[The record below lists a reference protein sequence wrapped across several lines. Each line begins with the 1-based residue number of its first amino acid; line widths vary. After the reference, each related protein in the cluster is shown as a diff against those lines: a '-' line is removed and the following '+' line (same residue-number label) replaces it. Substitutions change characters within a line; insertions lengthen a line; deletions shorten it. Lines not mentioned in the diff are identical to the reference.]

1 MNKER
6 AGQLVG
12 NKRRDEPRS
21 VAAAGPR
28 RLQSKTF
35 LISPKKIRLAAAAA
49 VLRGPRVMAKT
60 KGVSDAAATTWIYN
74 NPLGTNARLVP
85 LVHVPFV
92 SINVPSAPP
101 FPPRGHKTL

>member
-1 MNKER
+1 M
-6 AGQLVG
+6 
-12 NKRRDEPRS
+12 
-21 VAAAGPR
+21 AAPGPR
-28 RLQSKTF
+28 RLQNKTF
-35 LISPKKIRLAAAAA
+35 LITPKKIRLAVA

-101 FPPRGHKTL
+101 FPPPGP